1 VAMVNATMPS
11 TDARRVGCIAT
22 SYRAWQTSLR
32 MRRGPMA
39 PAVEADLSGHEPARR
54 EVPGGRVSRRGESAL
69 LYDMTRLR

>member
-1 VAMVNATMPS
+1 
-11 TDARRVGCIAT
+11 
-22 SYRAWQTSLR
+22 

-69 LYDMTRLR
+69 LYDM